1 MTPNE
6 MIAIER
12 NALACSGVSPI
23 GRCRLVSLSV
33 IYGPGGTPQARIVK
47 DTIKVWFQV
56 LALNPV
62 QIDHLNSAWAKA
74 RRFLAAQS
82 KPQQHVMSIMSNV
95 ITILL
100 AAKWMPYSPNR
111 WVDPQGDHW
120 LIDPEANS
128 QVVSTA
134 IIKDLH
140 QLQLPRASGHYD
152 GLGIQGGINW
162 EYTLRFV
169 RTLRLKPIHY
179 CIQAALETVMCAAC
193 WPAQRIHDINNQFSP
208 ICPRCLNGPE
218 TSTHTFWECK
228 ANEEIDDEAVTST
241 HSLAQTAILRAKE
254 LPCLWLRGL
263 LPESLLDTDAIPP
276 PSDLP
281 NLQFIGNP
289 NLIWKDCIYYGDGS
303 GGQFT

>member
-1 MTPNE
+1 
-6 MIAIER
+6 
-12 NALACSGVSPI
+12 
-23 GRCRLVSLSV
+23 
-33 IYGPGGTPQARIVK
+33 
-47 DTIKVWFQV
+47 
-56 LALNPV
+56 
-62 QIDHLNSAWAKA
+62 
-74 RRFLAAQS
+74 
-82 KPQQHVMSIMSNV
+82 MSIMSNV

-111 WVDPQGDHW
+111 WVDPKGDHW
-120 LIDPEANS
+120 LIYPEANS

-140 QLQLPRASGHYD
+140 QLQLPRASLHYD

-193 WPAQRIHDINNQFSP
+193 WPAQRIHDINTQFSP

-228 ANEEIDDEAVTST
+228 ANEEIEDEAVTST
-241 HSLAQTAILRAKE
+241 QSLVPTALLRASE

-263 LPESLLDTDAIPP
+263 LPESLLDTDAIPTP
-276 PSDLP
+276 PDLP
-281 NLQFIGNP
+281 NIQVIGNP
-289 NLIWKDCIYYGDGS
+289 EANWINRIYYGDGS
-303 GGQFT
+303 GGQFTSHPCIRRCGVSVVALDDSNQLLIGLHTNLPGKVQTVPRAEYYALQALVCKLVPKSIVEFVTDHQRLFKSFYSAKDVIKKNINYDI